1 MALVV
6 RPVADDRHDPGRS
19 GRGAAACTPR
29 AGSGRGRPSAN
40 GPRTEPSVHRQCCHR
55 RSRQAAPGRNVAGS
69 GGGPGPGVRSVAFHV
84 PARRRWRW
92 RATMAAGACTPGVAS
107 GHDVTGHV
115 VWSGSRTHDRRNQD
129 PLLYPTELSS
139 WGPRGIEPRT
149 GEPAPASSRRSRRW
163 HVRDLRHTPRQ
174 RRAHQPVVETGPL
187 ENRGCRPPTLS
198 RAIMFGSDADN
209 VQAPPLARS
218 KSFRGAGKSWV
229 SERRVAALGA
239 VLASRVLV
247 PTQTKTPPGLAFRGR
262 RQASEIGV
270 ADLRRAGIRPLS
282 AGVPCRTRA
291 PARPCAGMAAVW
303 RWRRNARSREVSSGC

>member
-1 MALVV
+1 MN
-6 RPVADDRHDPGRS
+6 RHDPGRS
-19 GRGAAACTPR
+19 GRGEAACTPH
-29 AGSGRGRPSAN
+29 AGSGRGRPSAD
-40 GPRTEPSVHRQCCHR
+40 GPRAEPPVHRLCCQR
-55 RSRQAAPGRNVAGS
+55 RSRQAAPVRNVAGS
-69 GGGPGPGVRSVAFHV
+69 GGGPGPGERSVAFHV
-84 PARRRWRW
+84 PARRRCPWT
-92 RATMAAGACTPGVAS
+92 ATMAAGACAPGVAS
-107 GHDVTGHV
+107 SHDVTGHV

-149 GEPAPASSRRSRRW
+149 GEPAPAPSRRSRRW

-198 RAIMFGSDADN
+198 RAIMFGCDADN
-209 VQAPPLARS
+209 VQASPIARS
-218 KSFRGAGKSWV
+218 KSFGGAGKTWV
-229 SERRVAALGA
+229 SERRVAARGA

-282 AGVPCRTRA
+282 AGLPCRTRA

>member
-1 MALVV
+1 MN
-6 RPVADDRHDPGRS
+6 RHDPGRS

-29 AGSGRGRPSAN
+29 AGSGRGRPSAD
-40 GPRTEPSVHRQCCHR
+40 GPRAEPSVHRQCCHR
-55 RSRQAAPGRNVAGS
+55 RSLQAAPGRNVAGS

-84 PARRRWRW
+84 PARRRCPWT
-92 RATMAAGACTPGVAS
+92 ATMAAGACAPGVAS
-107 GHDVTGHV
+107 SHDVTGHV
-115 VWSGSRTHDRRNQD
+115 VWSGNRTHDRRNQD

-209 VQAPPLARS
+209 VQASPLARR
-218 KSFRGAGKSWV
+218 KSFCGAGKI
-229 SERRVAALGA
+229 LG
-239 VLASRVLV
+239 
-247 PTQTKTPPGLAFRGR
+247 Q
-262 RQASEIGV
+262 
-270 ADLRRAGIRPLS
+270 
-282 AGVPCRTRA
+282 
-291 PARPCAGMAAVW
+291 
-303 RWRRNARSREVSSGC
+303 

>member
-6 RPVADDRHDPGRS
+6 RPDGMNRRDPGRS
-19 GRGAAACTPR
+19 GRGEAACTPR
-29 AGSGRGRPSAN
+29 AASGRGRPPAD
-40 GPRTEPSVHRQCCHR
+40 GPRAEPSVHRHCCRR
-55 RSRQAAPGRNVAGS
+55 RSRQAAPVRNVAGS

-84 PARRRWRW
+84 PARRRCPWT
-92 RATMAAGACTPGVAS
+92 ATMAAGACAPGAAS
-107 GHDVTGHV
+107 SHDVTGHV
-115 VWSGSRTHDRRNQD
+115 VWSGNRTHDRRNQD

-139 WGPRGIEPRT
+139 GEPRGIEPRT

-174 RRAHQPVVETGPL
+174 RRAHQPVDETGPL

-198 RAIMFGSDADN
+198 RAIMFGCDADN
-209 VQAPPLARS
+209 VQASPLARS
-218 KSFRGAGKSWV
+218 KSFGGAGKTWV
-229 SERRVAALGA
+229 SERRVAARGA

-282 AGVPCRTRA
+282 AGLPCRTRA